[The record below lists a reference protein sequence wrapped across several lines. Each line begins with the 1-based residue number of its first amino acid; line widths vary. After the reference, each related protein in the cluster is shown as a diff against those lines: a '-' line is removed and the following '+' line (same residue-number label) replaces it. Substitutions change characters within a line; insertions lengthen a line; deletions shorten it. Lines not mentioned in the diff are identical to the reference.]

1 MEKTGRAIIFV
12 SNTNNEK
19 FYSIKRTKIKN
30 GNKNIYYTIPGGHLE
45 DKESYEE
52 ATLREI
58 KEELGIDIKI
68 KEELISLFN
77 EDLKRQETF
86 FIADYISGEIGTGD
100 GEEWSGNDE
109 KYGKYEIVELEI
121 KNLNRYNLL
130 PIEVKNLLI
139 ENNK

>member
-12 SNTNNEK
+12 PNTNNEK

-100 GEEWSGNDE
+100 GEEWSG
-109 KYGKYEIVELEI
+109 KF
-121 KNLNRYNLL
+121 
-130 PIEVKNLLI
+130 LI
-139 ENNK
+139 SHLTLYQVL